1 MPRIIDPSIRPRD
14 ISNRRVR
21 FLNVEIDQIFY
32 ADGKWWAKCS
42 SRAAVLAESDEDEA
56 RVRFKG
62 QKMCRIITGG
72 LL

>member
-1 MPRIIDPSIRPRD
+1 MPKIIDPSIRPCN

-21 FLNVEIDQIFY
+21 FLNVEIDQIFHTNGHWWIKC
-32 ADGKWWAKCS
+32 GK
-42 SRAAVLAESDEDEA
+42 RTAVLAESDEDE
-56 RVRFKG
+56 RRLRFAG

>member
-1 MPRIIDPSIRPRD
+1 MPKIIDPSIRPCN

-32 ADGKWWAKCS
+32 ADGKWWVKIS
-42 SRAAVLAESDEDEA
+42 SRAAALAESDEDES
-56 RVRFKG
+56 RVRFRG